1 MSAVDES
8 VINDMK
14 IVYKPILK
22 LNKKFINTKIE
33 KKAFHF
39 FLLPDYKEAIIEAE
53 KEKPISKE
61 ILKNANKKDKRKKWF
76 NLAFFLIN
84 ILVVIGIFV
93 YQFSTSEVV
102 SLWEL
107 FSLKPYYRFLFLSLA
122 IFFVINVID
131 ALKFASLIWRST
143 GYVRPFLSYKVVAL
157 GRYYDCVT
165 PMSTGGQPFQMLY
178 LKNNSVKTEVATAIP
193 LVKYF
198 LWQIAWLIICSCLLI
213 FNVKY
218 YIGNGN
224 VVQIFAWV
232 SLVLN
237 FGLLSLV
244 VMLSVSKKVGP
255 SIVIGILKLLNKMH
269 LIKDYKKTF
278 KKVFKFVREYQK
290 SFKLLIK
297 HFGQVV
303 YHVILNG
310 ITIIL
315 NSSLAYF
322 VYLAFNIDGGFSFVE
337 ILTNVII
344 CELAVGLVPLPGAA
358 GAAEISFAAVFAKYF
373 TSQTLVWG
381 MLFWRIFTYFGY
393 IIQGVIILI
402 YDYAYGN
409 KKAEY
414 YFKNNR
420 FKGNKDYIPYRK
432 REKQPKIESTN

>member
-1 MSAVDES
+1 
-8 VINDMK
+8 MK
-14 IVYKPILK
+14 IVYKPVLK
-22 LNKKFINTKIE
+22 LNKKLTNSKQ
-33 KKAFHF
+33 KKSAYHF
-39 FLLPDYKEAIIEAE
+39 LPIPDYKEVIIEAE
-53 KEKPISKE
+53 KEKPISKDM
-61 ILKNANKKDKRKKWF
+61 LKQAKKKDARKKWF

-84 ILVVIGIFV
+84 ILIVIGIFV
-93 YQFSTSEVV
+93 YQFTTSEVA

-122 IFFVINVID
+122 AFFVINIFD
-131 ALKFASLIWRST
+131 AIKFASLIWRST

-165 PMSTGGQPFQMLY
+165 PMATGGQPFQMLY
-178 LKNNSVKTEVATAIP
+178 LKNNSVKTEAATAIP

-218 YIGNGN
+218 YIGSGN

-232 SLVLN
+232 SLILN
-237 FGLLSLV
+237 FGLLSVV
-244 VMLSVSKKVGP
+244 VMLSISKKVGP
-255 SIVIGILKLLNKMH
+255 RIVISILKLVNKMH
-269 LIKDYKKTF
+269 LIKDYKKSF

-322 VYLAFNIDGGFSFVE
+322 VYLAFNIDGGFSYVE

-393 IIQGVIILI
+393 IIQGLVIII
-402 YDYAYGN
+402 YDYAYGT

-414 YFKNNR
+414 YLKNNR
-420 FKGNKDYIPYRK
+420 FRGNKDYIPYRR
-432 REKQPKIESTN
+432 REKPPKVKKAN

>member
-1 MSAVDES
+1 MQ
-8 VINDMK
+8 

-22 LNKKFINTKIE
+22 VNNKLNRGKFNKKTYHVFP
-33 KKAFHF
+33 
-39 FLLPDYKEAIIEAE
+39 LPDYKEAIIEAE
-53 KEKPISKE
+53 KEKPISKDL
-61 ILKNANKKDKRKKWF
+61 LKEANKKDARKKWVNF
-76 NLAFFLIN
+76 GFFVIN
-84 ILVVIGIFV
+84 ILIVVGIFV
-93 YQFSTSEVV
+93 YQFTTSEVV

-107 FSLKPYYRFLFLSLA
+107 FSLRPYYRYLFLSLA
-122 IFFVINVID
+122 VFFLINIID
-131 ALKFASLIWRST
+131 ALKFGSLIWRST

-157 GRYYDCVT
+157 GRYYDNVT
-165 PMSTGGQPFQMLY
+165 PMATGGQPFQMLY
-178 LKNNSVKTEVATAIP
+178 LKKNSVKTEAATAIP

-198 LWQIAWLIICSCLLI
+198 LWQIAWIIICSCLLI

-218 YIGNGN
+218 YIGGGN

-244 VMLSVSKKVGP
+244 VMLSISKKVGP
-255 SIVIGILKLLNKMH
+255 RIVISILKLVNKMH
-269 LIKDYKKTF
+269 LIKDYKKSF

-322 VYLAFNIDGGFSFVE
+322 VYLAFNINGGFSYVE

-381 MLFWRIFTYFGY
+381 MLFWRIFTYFAY
-393 IIQGVIILI
+393 LIQGVVIII

-409 KKAEY
+409 KKAAY
-414 YFKNNR
+414 YSKNNR
-420 FKGNKDYIPYRK
+420 FRGNKDYIPYRK
-432 REKQPKIESTN
+432 RNKETQKQA